1 MIVVMS
7 FAQVL
12 EELPRFTASQRQE
25 LLKNVLE
32 LDEQGLS
39 LEELVMVD
47 ERLSAYSADPSRAIP
62 AREMETKL
70 RSRLGL

>member
-1 MIVVMS
+1 MS

-39 LEELVMVD
+39 TEELVMV
-47 ERLSAYSADPSRAIP
+47 EARLSAYAADPSRAIS
-62 AREMETKL
+62 ASEIETKL

>member
-1 MIVVMS
+1 MS
-7 FAQVL
+7 FTQVL

-39 LEELVMVD
+39 PEELVMV
-47 ERLSAYSADPSRAIP
+47 EARLSAYVADPSRAIP
-62 AREMETKL
+62 ASEMETKL